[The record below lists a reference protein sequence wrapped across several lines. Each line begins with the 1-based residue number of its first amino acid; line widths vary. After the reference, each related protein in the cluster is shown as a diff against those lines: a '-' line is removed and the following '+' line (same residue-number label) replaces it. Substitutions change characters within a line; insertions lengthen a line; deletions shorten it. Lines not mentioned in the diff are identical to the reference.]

1 MLKAIQVTA
10 AAGMAAA
17 LASTGLVGAFY
28 EAETLERAGSA
39 DAAVRRAFCPVLD
52 QTAERVREAIVDLG
66 ASISLP
72 YKSGPDGATGGKGFR
87 RETDAIDPSARKADA
102 AFAKRIGAIGRSG
115 FGRAV
120 RAAGGLLLSRTAEAI
135 AAVLLLMPLI
145 GALVL
150 DGIWQ
155 RRQAICE
162 ERRPGRI
169 RLSLSVS
176 GMVLGAFVAP
186 ILMMLPGG
194 WGTGMSAGAPVVLGL
209 LLRTW
214 LANTQRWD

>member
-1 MLKAIQVTA
+1 MLKAIQITA

-17 LASTGLVGAFY
+17 LVSTGLVGAFY
-28 EAETLERAGSA
+28 EAEALERAAS
-39 DAAVRRAFCPVLD
+39 DEAALRRTFCPVLD
-52 QTAERVREAIVDLG
+52 RTAERVREAIAELG

-72 YKSGPDGATGGKGFR
+72 YKSGPDGGKGFL
-87 RETDAIDPSARKADA
+87 RETEGIGAPVRKADA
-102 AFAKRIGAIGRSG
+102 ALAKRIGAIGRSG
-115 FGRAV
+115 FGRAL
-120 RAAGGLLLSRTAEAI
+120 RAAGDLLLSRTAETI

-155 RRQAICE
+155 RRQALCE

-194 WGTGMSAGAPVVLGL
+194 WGIGMSAGAPVVLGL